1 MTLKDKFVASAR
13 AMSFLMAG
21 LSVICSSGCSDDIVP
36 DEVKTAVVNLRLDE
50 ALQETAYVRL
60 THDGSRDDLWCYT
73 MTQDM
78 DADAEELL
86 ASYISKTVEADG
98 YIMGNTGTNRNITL
112 EDLDA
117 RTSYRLIAGM
127 VSPDG
132 SILGDVAE
140 LVFVTLRDP
149 AVFDPHPS
157 WSISYKER
165 RASEDDPDVETE
177 IFGCEVGA
185 DTTETYVACLL
196 SKDDFVS
203 SYGGSL
209 RACFEDYVAYRN
221 LENVK
226 WQNVVLNKSSELVE
240 DRLRHG
246 DYIVFM
252 IGVNAGGELTGYYAR
267 ADVSIVQEVATEEY
281 RKWVGKWTLTGYCDN
296 TLISY
301 QVEISPDENNL
312 YYRMSGWESSTAD
325 TYFKNIPSDLPLL
338 LYFEK
343 STGYVYVVSEE
354 LADLSD
360 ETLAEFYDFY
370 LFGCVEIDYNG
381 VMTEVPVDVSNLRV
395 ARFELLD
402 DNHASATPE
411 IFSFDLGGVHYD
423 APFLYFNY
431 SYISMLYNA
440 LTPLTTGATVPSIDT
455 IKLER

>member
-1 MTLKDKFVASAR
+1 MTLKDKFVAR

-73 MTQDM
+73 LTQDM

-98 YIMGNTGTNRNITL
+98 HIMGNTGTNRNITL

-165 RASEDDPDVETE
+165 RVSADDPDVES
-177 IFGCEVGA
+177 EVLECKVT
-185 DTTETYVACLL
+185 DVDSLNTYVPCLL
-196 SKDDFVS
+196 SKADFQS
-203 SYGGSL
+203 AYGGDL
-209 RACFEDYVAYRN
+209 RKCFEDYVSFRN
-221 LENVK
+221 LEHVK
-226 WQNVVLNKSSELVE
+226 WVNVVSCEDSELVE

-246 DYIVFM
+246 DYVAFM
-252 IGVNAGGELTGYYAR
+252 IGIDAEGELTGYYAR
-267 ADVSIVQEVATEEY
+267 TEFSLAQESASDAY
-281 RKWVGKWTLTGYCDN
+281 RRWVGRWTLSGRYKDTKITYEVD
-296 TLISY
+296 IQS
-301 QVEISPDENNL
+301 DENNL
-312 YYRMSGWESSTAD
+312 YYRMYGYESTSASD
-325 TYFKNIPSDLPLL
+325 YFKTVPDDLPIL

-343 STGYVYVVSEE
+343 SSGDVYVVSEA
-354 LADLSD
+354 LADLPD
-360 ETLAEFYDFY
+360 ETLAELYDFY
-370 LFGCVEIDYNG
+370 LYGCVEVEYSG
-381 VMTEVPVDVSNLRV
+381 YMTEVPVDVANIRI
-395 ARFELLD
+395 ARFHLVD
-402 DNHASATPE
+402 DNNASVTPE
-411 IFSFDLGGVHYD
+411 VFSFDMGGVHYD
-423 APFLYFNY
+423 AEFLYFNY
-431 SYISMLYNA
+431 SYISFMYAGL
-440 LTPLTTGATVPSIDT
+440 VPMTADSAVPAIST
-455 IKLER
+455 MTLSR